1 MRALEMAIAWR
12 YLRSR
17 RGSRLLSLSSV
28 ISIAGVVVGVSA
40 LIIVMGV
47 MSGLQYYLRERIL
60 VGSPDVRV
68 LPYGDDMRLRDWQPV
83 LEQVRRAP
91 GVERAAPFVQTQAL
105 VRNLRGYPT
114 GAQVV
119 GLPPAGDGEVTA
131 IRQQAILGEFA
142 FRREG
147 VDLPGVVLG
156 RLLASKLNA
165 FPGDTVVLYGVGT
178 QEINASTGMLI
189 PGYDSLVVTGL
200 FETGLYDYDDGWA
213 YVSLEAAQRFSGFGE
228 DVTGIEVKTADR
240 NAAPAV
246 ADTLRATL
254 TAPVRAIS
262 WQEHNRSFFQALS
275 LEKLGMGFILLL
287 IFVVAAFNIVST
299 LTMVVSDKT
308 REIGILRAMG
318 LSATSVRRV
327 FLWQG
332 VVIGAVGTVG
342 GLVLGISLA
351 WLLEAKQLIAL
362 DPSVYLIDHL
372 PVRLDI
378 PDIVLIVGVSFVVS
392 TLATLYPAAQAA
404 HLYPVE
410 AIRHE

>member
-47 MSGLQYYLRERIL
+47 MSGLQHYMRERIL

-68 LPYGDDMRLRDWQPV
+68 LPYGEAMRLADWQPL
-83 LEQVRRAP
+83 LEQVRSTP
-91 GVERAAPFVQTQAL
+91 GVVQAAPFVQTQGL
-105 VRNLRGYPT
+105 VSNLRGYPT

-119 GLPPAGDGEVTA
+119 GLPPVSEGEITS
-131 IRQQAILGEFA
+131 IRQHAILGEFT
-142 FRREG
+142 FHRDG
-147 VDLPGVVLG
+147 ISLPGVVLG
-156 RLLASKLNA
+156 KLLAAKLTA
-165 FPGDTVVLYGVGT
+165 FPGDTVVFYGVGT
-178 QEINASTGMLI
+178 LGMNAGTGMVT

-200 FETGLYDYDDGWA
+200 FETGLFDYDDAWA
-213 YVSLEAAQRFSGFGE
+213 YMSMESAQRIGGLDA
-228 DVTGIEVKTADR
+228 DVSGIEVRAADR
-240 NAAPAV
+240 DSAPAV

-254 TAPVRAIS
+254 TAPVRAVS

-318 LSATSVRRV
+318 LPARSIRRV
-327 FLWQG
+327 FLYQG
-332 VVIGAVGTVG
+332 VVIGAVGTAG
-342 GLVLGISLA
+342 GVILGVA
-351 WLLEAKQLIAL
+351 VAYLLETRQLIKL

-372 PVRLDI
+372 PVRLESGDMLL
-378 PDIVLIVGVSFVVS
+378 IVLVSMAVS
-392 TLATLYPAAQAA
+392 TLATLYPASQAA
-404 HLYPVE
+404 SLYPVE

>member
-17 RGSRLLSLSSV
+17 RGSRLLSFISV

-40 LIIVMGV
+40 LIIIMGV
-47 MSGLQYYLRERIL
+47 MNGLQTDIREKIL

-68 LPYGDDMRLRDWQPV
+68 LPYGADMRLSEWQPV
-83 LEQVRRAP
+83 LEQVRKAP
-91 GVERAAPFVQTQAL
+91 GVMQAAPFVQTQGL
-105 VRNLRGYPT
+105 VSNLRGYPT
-114 GAQVV
+114 GAQIV
-119 GLPPAGDGEVTA
+119 GLAPVSDGEITA
-131 IRQQAILGEFA
+131 IRRHAILGEFA

-147 VDLPGVVLG
+147 VSLPAVVLG
-156 RLLASKLNA
+156 KLLASKLSA
-165 FPGDTVVLYGVGT
+165 FPGDTVVFYGVGT
-178 QEINASTGMLI
+178 LGMNAATGMMV
-189 PGYDSLVVTGL
+189 PGYDSLVVAGL
-200 FETGLYDYDDGWA
+200 FETGMYDYDDGWA
-213 YVSLEAAQRFSGFGE
+213 YVALETAQRIAGIDR
-228 DVTGIEVKTADR
+228 DVTGIEVRTLDR
-240 NAAPAV
+240 NAAPMV

-254 TAPVRAIS
+254 TAPVRAVS

-318 LSATSVRRV
+318 LPARSIRRV
-327 FLWQG
+327 FLYQG
-332 VVIGAVGTVG
+332 MVIGAVGTTA
-342 GLVLGISLA
+342 GLLLGVFLA
-351 WLLEAKQLIAL
+351 YLLEAKRLIQL

-372 PVRLDI
+372 PVRLESADML
-378 PDIVLIVGVSFVVS
+378 LIVVVSMTVS
-392 TLATLYPAAQAA
+392 TLATLYPASQAA
-404 HLYPVE
+404 RLYPVE